1 MHCFLVA
8 LMLILIFL
16 LSTQTT
22 YILLREIRDRI
33 VLVYLV
39 LIPVGLLV
47 LLLYLLLLVQ
57 STLVLTKSWDCS
69 CRLLL
74 KLRNSCKNLW
84 LILIYLLGYISNLWI
99 LANVERM
106 IMLWSEWM
114 NSNIIGCHSSI
125 LFIHFIYI
133 AHYLSI
139 HFIKWSL
146 WT

>member
-1 MHCFLVA
+1 MHCFLIT

-47 LLLYLLLLVQ
+47 LLLYLLLVQ